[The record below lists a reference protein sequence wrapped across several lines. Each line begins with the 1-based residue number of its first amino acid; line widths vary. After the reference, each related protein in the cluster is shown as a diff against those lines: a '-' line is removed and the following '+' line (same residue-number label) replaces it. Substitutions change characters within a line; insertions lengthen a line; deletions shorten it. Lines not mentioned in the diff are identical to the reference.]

1 MADTATLTGMI
12 TIISEGDGAHNITI
26 TVTNEAGATIA
37 TATAAV
43 TTENGSGSGDYSISG
58 LPAVYCNIKFTNPNL
73 TTSTG
78 SLTLS
83 PSKANNM
90 DATMSP
96 KGLQF

>member
-1 MADTATLTGMI
+1 MADTATLTGTI
-12 TIISEGDGAHNITI
+12 TIISEGNGAHNVTI
-26 TVTNEAGATIA
+26 TVSASGATIA

-58 LPAVYCNIKFTNPNL
+58 LPAVYCNVKFTNPNL

-83 PSKANNM
+83 LSKANNM